1 MSFPD
6 FIIMGAMK
14 CGTSTLYEQL
24 AAQPAFFMST
34 LKEPNFFSDDEVFS
48 RGVDWYQSLFAAA
61 ARDQIIGEASTHYT
75 KLPTHPMARE
85 RLIEAIPNARLVY
98 LMRHPID
105 RLVSHYIH
113 DWTMGEAPA
122 TIDDAV
128 CPTSPYVDYGRY
140 HFQLMPYI
148 SHFGRENILPVF
160 LERMNAAPAETL
172 KHVVGFLGHNGA
184 VAWRDDLGTQNIS
197 RDRVRRIPF
206 HDQLID
212 SNAATALR
220 RALVSK
226 SLRNWIRGRL
236 QMRSRPTLSA
246 DKHATLTA
254 IFDQD
259 LERLG
264 ELMGAELSCASFKN
278 VVREKSLDWA
288 NNQ

>member
-24 AAQPAFFMST
+24 AAQPGVFMST
-34 LKEPNFFSDDEVFS
+34 PKEPNFFSDDDVFA

-61 ARDQIIGEASTHYT
+61 ERDQIIGEASTHYT
-75 KLPTHPMARE
+75 KLPTYPMACE
-85 RLIEAIPNARLVY
+85 RLIEAIPNARLIY

-128 CPTSPYVDYGRY
+128 YSTSPYVDYGRY
-140 HFQLMPYI
+140 HFQLAPYI
-148 SHFGRENILPVF
+148 SHFGRENILPMF
-160 LERMNAAPAETL
+160 LERMNAAPAAALER
-172 KHVVGFLGHNGA
+172 VVRFLGHKGA
-184 VAWRDDLGTQNIS
+184 VAWQDGLGAQNIS
-197 RDRVRRIPF
+197 RDRIRRIPF

-220 RALVSK
+220 RTLVSK

-236 QMRSRPTLSA
+236 QMRSRPMLSA
-246 DKHATLTA
+246 DNHVKLTA

-259 LERLG
+259 LECLG
-264 ELMGAELSCASFKN
+264 ALMGAQLSCASFKN
-278 VVREKSLDWA
+278 VVREKSLD
-288 NNQ
+288 

>member
-1 MSFPD
+1 MSLPD
-6 FIIMGAMK
+6 FIVMGAMK

-24 AAQPAFFMST
+24 AAQPGVFMST
-34 LKEPNFFSDDEVFS
+34 PKEPNFFSDDDVFA

-75 KLPTHPMARE
+75 KLPTYPMACE
-85 RLIEAIPNARLVY
+85 RLIEAIPNARLIY

-128 CPTSPYVDYGRY
+128 YSTSPYVDYGRY
-140 HFQLMPYI
+140 HFQLAPYI
-148 SHFGRENILPVF
+148 SHFGRENILPMF
-160 LERMNAAPAETL
+160 LERMNAAPAAEL
-172 KHVVGFLGHNGA
+172 ERAARFLGHEGA
-184 VAWRDDLGTQNIS
+184 VAWQNDLGAQNIS
-197 RDRVRRIPF
+197 RNRIRRIPF

-220 RALVSK
+220 HALVSK

>member
-1 MSFPD
+1 
-6 FIIMGAMK
+6 MK
-14 CGTSTLYEQL
+14 CGTSTLYTQL
-24 AAQPAFFMST
+24 AAQPGFFMST
-34 LKEPNFFSDDEVFS
+34 PKEPNFFSDDEIFA

-61 ARDQIIGEASTHYT
+61 ARDQIKGEASTHYT
-75 KLPTHPMARE
+75 KLPTHPMACE
-85 RLIEAIPNARLVY
+85 RLIEVIPKAKLVY

-113 DWTMGEAPA
+113 DWTMGEAPT

-128 CPTSPYVDYGRY
+128 YSTSPYVDYGRY
-140 HFQLMPYI
+140 HFQLAPYI
-148 SHFGRENILPVF
+148 SHFGRENILPMF
-160 LERMNAAPAETL
+160 LERMNAAPAAEL
-172 KHVVGFLGHNGA
+172 ERAARFLGHEGA
-184 VAWRDDLGTQNIS
+184 VAWQNDLGAQNIS
-197 RDRVRRIPF
+197 QNRIRRIPF

-220 RALVSK
+220 HALVSK

-236 QMRSRPTLSA
+236 QMRSRPKLSVDA
-246 DKHATLTA
+246 HATLTS

-278 VVREKSLDWA
+278 IVREKSLDWA
-288 NNQ
+288 NDR